1 MYGQDVAKVSEVK
14 EVDRQLCTLLQR
26 NARLSLRELAAH
38 VGLSIPAV
46 REHIRKLEERG
57 VIEGYFTK
65 LNPKAFGYDIT
76 AFVFVFVESSV
87 HYPEFL
93 ARCKRRAEILE
104 CHAITGEASH
114 VLKVRTHNT
123 ASLEQLLSEIQRW
136 PGVRRTLT
144 SLVLST
150 HVETLTV
157 PLR

>member
-1 MYGQDVAKVSEVK
+1 MKKMPEVK
-14 EVDRQLCTLLQR
+14 ETDRRICAILQR
-26 NARLSLRELAAH
+26 NARLPLTAIAEQ
-38 VGLSIPAV
+38 VGLSLPAV
-46 REHIRKLEERG
+46 REHLRKLEEQG
-57 VIEGYFTK
+57 IIEGYFTK

-76 AFVFVFVESSV
+76 AFVFVFVESST
-87 HYPEFL
+87 HYADFI

-114 VLKVRTHNT
+114 VLKVRTHDT

-150 HVETLTV
+150 HVETLAL

>member
-1 MYGQDVAKVSEVK
+1 MKKMPEVK
-14 EVDRQLCTLLQR
+14 ETDRRICAILQR
-26 NARLSLRELAAH
+26 NARLPLTAIAEQ
-38 VGLSIPAV
+38 VGLSLPAV
-46 REHIRKLEERG
+46 REHLRKLEEQG
-57 VIEGYFTK
+57 IIEGYFTK

-76 AFVFVFVESSV
+76 AFVFVFVESST
-87 HYPEFL
+87 HYADFI

-114 VLKVRTHNT
+114 VLKVRTHDT

-136 PGVRRTLT
+136 PGIRRTLT

-150 HVETLTV
+150 HVETLAL